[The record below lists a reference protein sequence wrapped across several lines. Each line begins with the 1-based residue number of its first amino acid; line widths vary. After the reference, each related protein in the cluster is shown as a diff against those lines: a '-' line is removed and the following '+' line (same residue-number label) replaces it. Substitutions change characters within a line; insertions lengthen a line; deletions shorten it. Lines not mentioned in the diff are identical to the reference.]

1 MRSPTITPPPRPVAV
16 AAAWLIVLVVTVVAV
31 LSVSPPSPRT
41 DVPAGEPSAAAA
53 FAHVERIGAQTH
65 VAGSAAAD
73 GVRTYILDTLRGLG
87 IDARVQDAVGVH
99 PGDPVQAA
107 RVRNVVATLPGT
119 APQAGRGRVLLVAHY
134 DSVQVGPGANDDGA
148 GVSTLLE
155 SARVLRTTPL
165 RNDVV
170 LLFTDAEEACLC
182 GAEAF
187 VASDPVAAQGGV
199 VLNVEARGTG
209 GPAIMFE
216 TTRGNARLLDVY
228 ADAVP
233 HPVTTSFAVEV
244 YRILPNDTDFSPFR
258 DSGRFTGLNSAYIDG
273 VAAYH
278 SPQDTPS
285 RMDRGSLQAH
295 LDDTV
300 ALARAFGGQDL
311 RELSTPAAQDATY
324 FPVLDRLV
332 RYPGSAVWPLAVLA
346 AVAVLALAVVA
357 RLRRAASVPRLLV
370 GLVAAVVPLLV
381 APLLAQGGWL
391 LLVALRPDYAD
402 VSGDVWNPTW
412 YRWAV
417 VVLVAAVVLTWFALL
432 RKAVGATALTV
443 GGLAWLA
450 ALGIA
455 LASLAPGG
463 SYLATLPALVGAV
476 CVLVAVAVG
485 RTGVGVAA
493 ATVAACVGVVVLV
506 PTAVLFFPALGMPV
520 AAVPAFVLVLATP
533 TLLPLLDPLLGRRAG
548 WQGPAAFVVVVAL
561 GAAGLVADRPDA
573 QHPVPSQLM
582 YSLDADTG
590 QARWVSEQ
598 TRPGT
603 WTARYVDRRE
613 LVPQLLGMSG
623 LFWTG
628 AAPTADLPAAR
639 VDVVSDVAGDA
650 GRTVTVRVVPQRPVR
665 LIALRTAN
673 GPAVRAATV
682 AGAPVGVRDG
692 SLDLIFHAPP
702 PEGLELRLELAA
714 PGPVDLDVLDGSD
727 GLAGLPGFTPRP
739 PDVAVAGS
747 HTSEL
752 VAVTRTTRI

>member
-258 DSGRFTGLNSAYIDG
+258 DSGRFTGLNSAYIDR

-285 RMDRGSLQAH
+285 RMDRGACRP
-295 LDDTV
+295 T
-300 ALARAFGGQDL
+300 
-311 RELSTPAAQDATY
+311 STTPS
-324 FPVLDRLV
+324 RS
-332 RYPGSAVWPLAVLA
+332 RGRSA
-346 AVAVLALAVVA
+346 
-357 RLRRAASVPRLLV
+357 
-370 GLVAAVVPLLV
+370 
-381 APLLAQGGWL
+381 
-391 LLVALRPDYAD
+391 
-402 VSGDVWNPTW
+402 
-412 YRWAV
+412 
-417 VVLVAAVVLTWFALL
+417 
-432 RKAVGATALTV
+432 
-443 GGLAWLA
+443 
-450 ALGIA
+450 
-455 LASLAPGG
+455 
-463 SYLATLPALVGAV
+463 
-476 CVLVAVAVG
+476 G
-485 RTGVGVAA
+485 RTCANCPRPRRRTRRTSRCSTGW
-493 ATVAACVGVVVLV
+493 CV
-506 PTAVLFFPALGMPV
+506 
-520 AAVPAFVLVLATP
+520 TP
-533 TLLPLLDPLLGRRAG
+533 DRRCGRSRSWRPSRCSRWPSSRDCAGRRASRG
-548 WQGPAAFVVVVAL
+548 CSSAWSRPSCRCWSRRCSRRAGGCCWWRSARTTPTSAATS
-561 GAAGLVADRPDA
+561 GIR
-573 QHPVPSQLM
+573 
-582 YSLDADTG
+582 
-590 QARWVSEQ
+590 R
-598 TRPGT
+598 GT
-603 WTARYVDRRE
+603 
-613 LVPQLLGMSG
+613 
-623 LFWTG
+623 
-628 AAPTADLPAAR
+628 
-639 VDVVSDVAGDA
+639 A
-650 GRTVTVRVVPQRPVR
+650 GRSSCSSRP
-665 LIALRTAN
+665 
-673 GPAVRAATV
+673 
-682 AGAPVGVRDG
+682 
-692 SLDLIFHAPP
+692 SC
-702 PEGLELRLELAA
+702 
-714 PGPVDLDVLDGSD
+714 
-727 GLAGLPGFTPRP
+727 
-739 PDVAVAGS
+739 
-747 HTSEL
+747 
-752 VAVTRTTRI
+752 